1 MMDTWTIAA
10 AIWVGVTVIAVFAV
24 AWLVHT
30 FARADARVRKILED
44 RLARGEIDIEDYR
57 MRIALLGG

>member
-10 AIWVGVTVIAVFAV
+10 AIWVGVTVIAVLAV